1 MSAAVATELG
11 QLERRAKVVD
21 LAKRGRAYSAIAI
34 ELGIGSKATVARD
47 IAAWCA
53 ETKPTPEATEELRKL
68 QAEEIRGL
76 REKLWNRLET
86 PAYDH
91 EGNALLHPVTGKMV
105 LEVDVTVV
113 DRLVR
118 LMEREAKL
126 LGLDLERNIQVTQ
139 ITAEGLAALFW
150 DGQPAAIEG
159 TATEIVEDAP

>member
-76 REKLWNRLET
+76 REKLWIRCEQEPEQL
-86 PAYDH
+86 
-91 EGNALLHPVTGKMV
+91 MV
-105 LEVDVTVV
+105 VV

-118 LMEREAKL
+118 LQEREAKL
-126 LGLDLERNIQVTQ
+126 MGLDLERGAINVQ

-159 TATEIVEDAP
+159 SAVELPAGDDA